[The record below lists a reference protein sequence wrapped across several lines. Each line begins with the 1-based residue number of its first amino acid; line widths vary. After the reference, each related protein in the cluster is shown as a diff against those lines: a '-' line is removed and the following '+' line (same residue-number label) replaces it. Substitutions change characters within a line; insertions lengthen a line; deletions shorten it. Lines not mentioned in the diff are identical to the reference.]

1 MWYLDIFKYRINIS
15 VEEAWKEWEGE
26 VYIGLLSRGSM
37 AVKRE
42 GRGTCILHDTRSEL
56 VLTTSRGAESFEA

>member
-1 MWYLDIFKYRINIS
+1 MGRRGVYRAS
-15 VEEAWKEWEGE
+15 
-26 VYIGLLSRGSM
+26 LSRGSM

-42 GRGTCILHDTRSEL
+42 AEGGACILHDARSEL